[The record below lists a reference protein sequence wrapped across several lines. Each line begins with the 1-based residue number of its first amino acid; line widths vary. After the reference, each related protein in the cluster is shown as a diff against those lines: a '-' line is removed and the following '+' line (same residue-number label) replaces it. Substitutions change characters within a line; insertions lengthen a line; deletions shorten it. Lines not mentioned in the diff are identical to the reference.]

1 MALPQDIT
9 PVNPDLMDT
18 LVKAKDAP
26 WIESQPGMAWTKILW
41 TGPETGGWAV
51 LLKWNKGFVAGPHK
65 HLSASHTFILKGK
78 LQVRDGVLEAGDY
91 VYEANGMIHD
101 ATTALE
107 DTEYLFIS
115 SGGVGVKCRGKSW
128 SPSRGRTACYFFKLL
143 LEFFRSEN
151 QSFVGTVTNFRD
163 DIRSERFANEPAIVF

>member
-1 MALPQDIT
+1 MAQAQDIT
-9 PVNPDLMDT
+9 PVNPELMDT
-18 LVKAKDAP
+18 LVKANDVP

-41 TGPETGGWAV
+41 TGSETGSWAV

-91 VYEANGMIHD
+91 VYEANGMVHD

-115 SGGVGVKCRGKSW
+115 TGPVIGFDENGITGYTSW
-128 SPSRGRTACYFFKLL
+128 EELERTRQAHAAKTP
-143 LEFFRSEN
+143 EP
-151 QSFVGTVTNFRD
+151 QSAG
-163 DIRSERFANEPAIVF
+163 